1 MLSKASQSSAIMSR
15 KGRPTRILV
24 ADDEK
29 LMNDFLKEI
38 LTRRGFMVDQV
49 FDGDA
54 AIRMLKGNTYDLVLS
69 DKKMPGCDG
78 MEVLRAALASQPGA
92 RVIMMTAYGSVE
104 GAVESMRIGA
114 FDYVMKPFDA
124 DQVEEVVMRA
134 LSDGAERHAPPHHGV
149 NIVGSSDRMR
159 DVLELVGVVAPTS
172 STVIITGET
181 GTGKELV
188 AREIQCLSK
197 RSDKPFVRL
206 NCAALPDG
214 LIESEL
220 FGHEKGA
227 FTGAVKT
234 RRGKFELA
242 DGGTILLDEIGEIG
256 IHMQSKVL
264 RVLQEK
270 EFERIGAHETR
281 TVDVRIVTTTNKD
294 LKAETE
300 GARFRE
306 DLYYRLNVFPI
317 ALPSLRERKE
327 DIPVLT
333 EYFIHTYRGLC
344 NSRIHGISD
353 DAMAVLMDHD
363 WPGNVRELEN
373 CIERALI
380 VGQGEFITRDDII
393 PPASLS
399 RKGKLNLDPGT
410 SLREM
415 EKMLILKTLEATGWN
430 RTTAARKLGVST
442 RTLRNKLKIYR
453 KEDISSDPEEMSI
466 PGREEEH
473 LAFAR

>member
-1 MLSKASQSSAIMSR
+1 MSR
-15 KGRPTRILV
+15 REPPARILV

-38 LTRRGFMVDQV
+38 LTRKGFVVDQA
-49 FDGDA
+49 FDGEA
-54 AIRMLKGNTYDLVLS
+54 AIGLLKGNTYDLVLS
-69 DKKMPGCDG
+69 DKKMPGRDG
-78 MEVLRAALASQPGA
+78 IDVLKAALVCRSSP

-104 GAVESMRIGA
+104 GAVESMKVGA

-124 DQVEEVVMRA
+124 DQVEEAVDRA
-134 LSDGAERHAPPHHGV
+134 LAEGIQLHTPLHHGV
-149 NIVGSSDRMR
+149 NIIGGSDRMR

-188 AREIQCLSK
+188 AREIQRLSK

-227 FTGAVKT
+227 FTGAVRT

-270 EFERIGAHETR
+270 EFERIGAHDTR
-281 TVDVRIVTTTNKD
+281 TVDVRIITTTNKD

-300 GARFRE
+300 AGRFRE
-306 DLYYRLNVFPI
+306 DLYYRLHVFPI
-317 ALPSLRERKE
+317 DLPALRERKE

-333 EYFIHTYRGLC
+333 EHFIHTYRGLC
-344 NSRIHGISD
+344 NSRIRGIAD
-353 DAMAVLMDHD
+353 DAMAVLTDHD

-380 VGQGEFITRDDII
+380 IGQGDLITREDII

-399 RKGKLNLDPGT
+399 RKGKLSLDPGT

-415 EKMLILKTLEATGWN
+415 EKILIIKTLEATGWN
-430 RTTAARKLGVST
+430 RTVAARKLGVST

-453 KEDISSDPEEMSI
+453 EEDISSDPEEMSV
-466 PGREEEH
+466 PGAGEEH

>member
-1 MLSKASQSSAIMSR
+1 VRSQPSRRHASTSR
-15 KGRPTRILV
+15 GGEPGRILV

-38 LTRRGFMVDQV
+38 LTRKGFTVDQA

-54 AIRMLKGNTYDLVLS
+54 AVAMLHGSTYDLVLS
-69 DKKMPGCDG
+69 DKKMPGGDG
-78 MEVLRAALASQPGA
+78 MDVLKAALRLQPQA

-104 GAVESMRIGA
+104 SAVESMRIGA

-124 DQVEEVVMRA
+124 DRLEEVVDRA
-134 LSDGAERHAPPHHGV
+134 LSPGGDKHSPGHHSA

-159 DVLELVGVVAPTS
+159 EVLELVGVVAPTG
-172 STVIITGET
+172 STVIITG

-188 AREIQCLSK
+188 AREIQRLSK
-197 RSDKPFVRL
+197 RHDKPFVRL

-242 DGGTILLDEIGEIG
+242 DGGTMLLDEIGEIG
-256 IHMQSKVL
+256 INMQAKVL

-281 TVDVRIVTTTNKD
+281 TVDVRIVATTNKD
-294 LKAETE
+294 LKAET
-300 GARFRE
+300 GAGRFRE

-317 ALPSLRERKE
+317 NLPPLRERKE

-333 EYFIHTYRGLC
+333 GHFIHAYRGLC
-344 NSRIHGISD
+344 NSRIRGIAD
-353 DAMAVLMDHD
+353 DAMAVLMAHD

-380 VGQGEFITRDDII
+380 VGQGDLITREDIV
-393 PPASLS
+393 PPASLA
-399 RKGKLNLDPGT
+399 RKGRLNLDPGT

-430 RTTAARKLGVST
+430 RTAAARKLGVST

-453 KEDISSDPEEMSI
+453 EEDISSTPEEMSMPD
-466 PGREEEH
+466 PGDGR
-473 LAFAR
+473 LVSAR

>member
-1 MLSKASQSSAIMSR
+1 
-15 KGRPTRILV
+15 
-24 ADDEK
+24 
-29 LMNDFLKEI
+29 
-38 LTRRGFMVDQV
+38 
-49 FDGDA
+49 
-54 AIRMLKGNTYDLVLS
+54 
-69 DKKMPGCDG
+69 
-78 MEVLRAALASQPGA
+78 
-92 RVIMMTAYGSVE
+92 
-104 GAVESMRIGA
+104 
-114 FDYVMKPFDA
+114 
-124 DQVEEVVMRA
+124 
-134 LSDGAERHAPPHHGV
+134 
-149 NIVGSSDRMR
+149 
-159 DVLELVGVVAPTS
+159 
-172 STVIITGET
+172 VIITGET

-188 AREIQCLSK
+188 AREIQRLSK
-197 RSDKPFVRL
+197 RSDRPFVRL

-256 IHMQSKVL
+256 IHMQAKVL

-281 TVDVRIVTTTNKD
+281 TVDVRIITTTNKD

-300 GARFRE
+300 AGRFRE

-317 ALPSLRERKE
+317 DLPPLRERKE
-327 DIPVLT
+327 DIPALT
-333 EYFIHTYRGLC
+333 EHFVHTYRGLC
-344 NSRIHGISD
+344 NSRIRGIAD
-353 DAMAVLMDHD
+353 DAMKVLMDHE

-380 VGQGEFITRDDII
+380 VGQGELISKEDII
-393 PPASLS
+393 PPASLA
-399 RKGKLNLDPGT
+399 RKGRLSLDPGT

-430 RTTAARKLGVST
+430 RTVAARKLGVST
-442 RTLRNKLKIYR
+442 RTLRNKLKLYR
-453 KEDISSDPEEMSI
+453 EEDISSDPEEMSV
-466 PGREEEH
+466 PKRGEER

>member
-1 MLSKASQSSAIMSR
+1 MSR
-15 KGRPTRILV
+15 KERPARILI

-38 LTRRGFMVDQV
+38 LTRKGFVVDQAL
-49 FDGDA
+49 DGEA
-54 AIRMLKGNTYDLVLS
+54 AIGLLRGNVYDLVLS
-69 DKKMPGCDG
+69 DKKMPGRDG
-78 MEVLRAALASQPGA
+78 VDVLKTALVCRPSP

-104 GAVESMRIGA
+104 GAVESMKMGA
-114 FDYVMKPFDA
+114 FDYIMKPFDA
-124 DQVEEVVMRA
+124 DQVEDVVLRG
-134 LSDGAERHAPPHHGV
+134 LSGTAERHVPAHHGV

-188 AREIQCLSK
+188 AREIQRLST
-197 RSDKPFVRL
+197 RGDKPFVRL

-256 IHMQSKVL
+256 IHMQAKVL

-281 TVDVRIVTTTNKD
+281 TVDIRIITTTNKD

-300 GARFRE
+300 AGRFRE

-317 ALPSLRERKE
+317 DLPPLRERKE
-327 DIPVLT
+327 DIPILT
-333 EYFIHTYRGLC
+333 EHFIRTYRGLC
-344 NSRIHGISD
+344 NSRIRGISD
-353 DAMAVLMDHD
+353 DAMRVLVDHD

-380 VGQGEFITRDDII
+380 VGQGEVINKEDII
-393 PPASLS
+393 PPASLA
-399 RKGKLNLDPGT
+399 RKGKLSLDPGT

-430 RTTAARKLGVST
+430 RTVAARKLGVST

-453 KEDISSDPEEMSI
+453 EEDISSSLEEISV
-466 PGREEEH
+466 PGSREEDF
-473 LAFAR
+473 AFVR

>member
-1 MLSKASQSSAIMSR
+1 MSR
-15 KGRPTRILV
+15 RGRAARILV

-29 LMNDFLKEI
+29 LMNDFLREI
-38 LTRRGFMVDQV
+38 LARKGFVVDQAL
-49 FDGDA
+49 DGYE
-54 AIRMLKGNTYDLVLS
+54 AIRLLKSNSYDLVLT
-69 DKKMPGCDG
+69 DKKMPGRDG
-78 MEVLRAALASQPGA
+78 TDVLKAALACQPSP

-104 GAVESMRIGA
+104 GAVESMKIGA

-124 DQVEEVVMRA
+124 DEMEEVVVRA
-134 LSDGAERHAPPHHGV
+134 LSGIAERHVPSRHGV

-188 AREIQCLSK
+188 AREIQRLSK
-197 RSDKPFVRL
+197 RSDRPFVRL

-256 IHMQSKVL
+256 VHMQAKVL

-281 TVDVRIVTTTNKD
+281 TVDVRIITTTNKD

-300 GARFRE
+300 AGRFRE

-317 ALPSLRERKE
+317 DLPPLRDRKE

-333 EYFIHTYRGLC
+333 EHFIHTYRGLC
-344 NSRIHGISD
+344 NSRIRGIAD
-353 DAMAVLMDHD
+353 DAMKVLVEHD

-373 CIERALI
+373 CIERAMI
-380 VGQGEFITRDDII
+380 VGQGDLIGKEDII
-393 PPASLS
+393 PPASLA

-430 RTTAARKLGVST
+430 RTVAARKLGVST

-453 KEDISSDPEEMSI
+453 EEDISSGAEEMSV
-466 PGREEEH
+466 PDPDREH
-473 LAFAR
+473 VALAR

>member
-1 MLSKASQSSAIMSR
+1 
-15 KGRPTRILV
+15 
-24 ADDEK
+24 
-29 LMNDFLKEI
+29 
-38 LTRRGFMVDQV
+38 
-49 FDGDA
+49 
-54 AIRMLKGNTYDLVLS
+54 
-69 DKKMPGCDG
+69 
-78 MEVLRAALASQPGA
+78 
-92 RVIMMTAYGSVE
+92 
-104 GAVESMRIGA
+104 VESMRIGA

-124 DQVEEVVMRA
+124 NQVEEVVIRA
-134 LSDGAERHAPPHHGV
+134 LSQGAERPVPTHRGV
-149 NIVGSSDRMR
+149 NIVGSSDPMR

-188 AREIQCLSK
+188 AREIQRLSK
-197 RSDKPFVRL
+197 RSDKAFVRL

-270 EFERIGAHETR
+270 EFERIGAHDTR

-294 LKAETE
+294 LKAETDA
-300 GARFRE
+300 GRFRE

-317 ALPSLRERKE
+317 ALPPLRERKD
-327 DIPVLT
+327 DIPILT
-333 EYFIHTYRGLC
+333 EHFIQTYRGLC
-344 NSRIHGISD
+344 NSVVRGITD

-380 VGQGEFITRDDII
+380 VGTGEFITRDDII
-393 PPASLS
+393 PPASLA

-415 EKMLILKTLEATGWN
+415 EKLLILKTLEATGWN
-430 RTTAARKLGVST
+430 RTVAARKLGVST

-453 KEDISSDPEEMSI
+453 EEDISSDAEELSVS
-466 PGREEEH
+466 GSDEEH

>member
-1 MLSKASQSSAIMSR
+1 MSR
-15 KGRPTRILV
+15 TQQAARILI

-29 LMNDFLKEI
+29 LVNDFLNEI
-38 LTRRGFMVDQV
+38 LARKGFAVDQAL
-49 FDGDA
+49 DGEA
-54 AIRMLKGNTYDLVLS
+54 AIRLLERNTYDLVLT
-69 DKKMPGCDG
+69 DKKMPGRDG
-78 MEVLRAALASQPGA
+78 MEVLRAALACRPSP
-92 RVIMMTAYGSVE
+92 RVVMMTAYGSVE
-104 GAVESMRIGA
+104 CAVESMKIGA
-114 FDYVMKPFDA
+114 FDYIMKPFDA
-124 DQVEEVVMRA
+124 DQVEEVVVRA
-134 LSDGAERHAPPHHGV
+134 LSGTAECRMPSCPGV
-149 NIVGSSDRMR
+149 SIVGSSERMR

-172 STVIITGET
+172 STVLIMGET

-188 AREIQCLSK
+188 AREIQRLSK
-197 RSDKPFVRL
+197 RGNRPFVRL

-227 FTGAVKT
+227 FTGAVRT

-256 IHMQSKVL
+256 IHMQAKVL

-281 TVDVRIVTTTNKD
+281 TVDVRIITTTNKD

-300 GARFRE
+300 AGRFRE

-317 ALPSLRERKE
+317 DLPPLRERKD
-327 DIPVLT
+327 DIPVLV
-333 EYFIHTYRGLC
+333 EHFIHTYRGLC
-344 NSRIHGISD
+344 NSRVRGVTD
-353 DAMAVLMDHD
+353 DAMKVLMDHD

-380 VGQGEFITRDDII
+380 IGQGDVIGKEDII
-393 PPASLS
+393 PPASLA
-399 RKGKLNLDPGT
+399 RKGKLSLDPGT

-415 EKMLILKTLEATGWN
+415 EKMLILKTLEYTGWN

-453 KEDISSDPEEMSI
+453 EEDISSQPEEMSV
-466 PGREEEH
+466 PGPDEEH

>member
-1 MLSKASQSSAIMSR
+1 MVWR
-15 KGRPTRILV
+15 DRPRRVLV
-24 ADDEK
+24 ADDERI
-29 LMNDFLKEI
+29 LNDFLKEI
-38 LTRRGFMVDQV
+38 LTRKGFTVDQAL
-49 FDGDA
+49 DGDG
-54 AIRMLKGNTYDLVLS
+54 AIRMLTGNAYDLVLS
-69 DKKMPGCDG
+69 DKKMPGRDG
-78 MEVLRAALASQPGA
+78 MDVLRAVLASQPEA
-92 RVIMMTAYGSVE
+92 KVIMMTAYGSVE
-104 GAVESMRIGA
+104 GAVEAMRIGA
-114 FDYVMKPFDA
+114 FDYIMKPFDA
-124 DQVEEVVMRA
+124 DQVEEVVGRA
-134 LSDGAERHAPPHHGV
+134 LSQTGESRPSGHHGAG
-149 NIVGSSDRMR
+149 IVGGSGRMR
-159 DVLELVGVVAPTS
+159 DVLELVDVVAPTN

-197 RSDKPFVRL
+197 RHDKPFVRL

-220 FGHEKGA
+220 FGHERGA

-256 IHMQSKVL
+256 IHMQAKVL

-294 LKAETE
+294 LKAETQA
-300 GARFRE
+300 GRFRE

-317 ALPSLRERKE
+317 ALPPLRERKE
-327 DIPVLT
+327 DIPPLVDH
-333 EYFIHTYRGLC
+333 FIQAYRGLC
-344 NSRIHGISD
+344 NSRVRGIAD
-353 DAMAVLMDHD
+353 EALAVLMEHD

-380 VGQGEFITRDDII
+380 VGKGEIITREDII
-393 PPASLS
+393 PPASLG
-399 RKGKLNLDPGT
+399 RKAGLNLDPGT

-415 EKMLILKTLEATGWN
+415 EKMLILKTLEVTGWN
-430 RTTAARKLGVST
+430 RTVAAQKLGVST

-453 KEDISSDPEEMSI
+453 EEDLSSEPEETSVPE
-466 PGREEEH
+466 PGRWQPA
-473 LAFAR
+473 LVR